1 MHIVATNAL
10 NIQSEQQSLFGREV
24 TESLQYKNGAQ
35 SMNYQHHEK
44 QLFASAEK
52 MQVSM
57 ASQPTISKAALE
69 DYAKSVTAAQVENR
83 SANDI
88 NASKSENPLTDFA
101 PDAADVEKLRVL
113 LAALARL
120 NGEFSTYQNMFAK
133 FSDDGLSE
141 FSNSAAPVSVST
153 AASGASEVSAPT
165 NNTAP
170 TLSYDYQVTQW
181 QQHELKVQSSGNL
194 TTADGRTIDFNFSM
208 HMQHTQASHESV
220 SIRAGGAL
228 KDPLVVNYA
237 ATSAQLSSE
246 QMQFDLDADG
256 RKDSLA
262 MLRNGSAYLALDKN
276 GNGRIDDGRELFG
289 ALSGDGFADLARYD
303 EDGNGFIDSADAV
316 FKDLKLWL
324 PDSQGNGRLL
334 SLADAGIGALA
345 LQHAQGSFDLI
356 ADNELQG
363 QVRSN
368 GIFVFEDGRVG
379 SMQQVDLVV

>member
-24 TESLQYKNGAQ
+24 TESLQFKNGTQ
-35 SMNYQHHEK
+35 SINYQRHEK
-44 QLFASAEK
+44 QLFASVEQ
-52 MQVSM
+52 MQVS
-57 ASQPTISKAALE
+57 SEPKPTLSKAAL
-69 DYAKSVTAAQVENR
+69 DSYAKSISPSESR
-83 SANDI
+83 SANRADTPQ
-88 NASKSENPLTDFA
+88 SENALADFA
-101 PDAADVEKLRVL
+101 PDEADVEKLRML

-120 NGEFSTYQNMFAK
+120 NGDFTAYQETLAK
-133 FSDDGLSE
+133 YSQTQLSVVANPDAAN
-141 FSNSAAPVSVST
+141 SSAAT
-153 AASGASEVSAPT
+153 EKVSAPA
-165 NNTAP
+165 NNP
-170 TLSYDYQVTQW
+170 TPSLSYDYHVTQW
-181 QQHELKVQSSGNL
+181 QQQELKVHSSGSL

-208 HMQHTQASHESV
+208 QMQHTQASHESV

-237 ATSAQLSSE
+237 ATSAQLNAQ

-262 MLRNGSAYLALDKN
+262 MLASGSAYLALDKN
-276 GNGRIDDGRELFG
+276 ANGRIDDGRELFG

-303 EDGNGFIDSADAV
+303 DDGNGFIDSADAV

-334 SLADAGIGALA
+334 SLADAGIGALG
-345 LQHAQGSFDLI
+345 LQHAQGSFDLL
-356 ADNELQG
+356 ANNELQG

-368 GIFVFEDGRVG
+368 GIFVFEDGRIG